1 MINILTSSDLTYD
14 NLLNA
19 DGQQKK
25 EHTQHFTVYVISKTC
40 NRNMMLENYY
50 QRFYA

>member
-1 MINILTSSDLTYD
+1 MMINNILTSSDLTYD

-25 EHTQHFTVYVISKTC
+25 EHT
-40 NRNMMLENYY
+40 
-50 QRFYA
+50 